1 MPELPLTLY
10 NKKHES
16 HKKVCENKGFCNILM
31 PSEDTKILEF
41 SQYSK
46 SDKDPLIIDTDLEC
60 LIEKIEGCPYSELFW
75 SAFSRYE
82 KG

>member
-1 MPELPLTLY
+1 
-10 NKKHES
+10 
-16 HKKVCENKGFCNILM
+16 M
-31 PSEDTKILEF
+31 PSEDSKILEF

-60 LIEKIEGCPYSELFW
+60 LIEKIEGCPHSELFW
-75 SAFSRYE
+75 SAFSCYE

>member
-1 MPELPLTLY
+1 M
-10 NKKHES
+10 NHIKKYV
-16 HKKVCENKGFCNILM
+16 KTLM
-31 PSEDTKILEF
+31 PSEDSKILEF

-75 SAFSRYE
+75 SAFSCYE

>member
-1 MPELPLTLY
+1 M
-10 NKKHES
+10 NHIKKYV
-16 HKKVCENKGFCNILM
+16 KTLM

-46 SDKDPLIIDTDLEC
+46 SDKNPLIIDTDLEC

-75 SAFSRYE
+75 SAFSCYE

>member
-1 MPELPLTLY
+1 MPELTLTLY

-16 HKKVCENKGFCNILM
+16 HKKVCENFD
-31 PSEDTKILEF
+31 DTKILEF

>member
-1 MPELPLTLY
+1 M
-10 NKKHES
+10 NHIKKYV
-16 HKKVCENKGFCNILM
+16 KTLM

-46 SDKDPLIIDTDLEC
+46 SDKNPLIIDTDLEC
-60 LIEKIEGCPYSELFW
+60 LIEKIEGCPHSELFW
-75 SAFSRYE
+75 SAFSCYE